1 MNKKLLALSASVIAG
16 ALLFTGCNKKEEKKE
31 EAPKPAVEKKVEKP
45 QQTHEIRVG
54 VLQPLTGPIASFG
67 QKTLDGIK
75 LVYEKYNKLP
85 NGDKIV
91 LVIADN
97 QFDKIQTVNGY
108 NRLVSND
115 KVVAI
120 EGPLASSMALSI
132 KRFANESKTPTVTQI
147 ATNPRVT
154 KDTKYI
160 TRACFTDDFQGK
172 VAAKY
177 ALNHN
182 LDTAVVVF
190 DKKQDYSVG
199 LAKAFIDAYKKGG
212 GNILKTLYINSG
224 DKDFNAQVAQ
234 IKSLNP
240 KFIYTPIYAPEEG
253 LFLRQLRAAGVTTPV
268 MGGDGIADPGLLK
281 KLAGEAANGVM
292 YTDHFDAA
300 KAPTKLS
307 EEFIKDFKAKY
318 GRAPSAFAATGA
330 DGYLLIY
337 NAVKQCATDANKQ
350 DLQKFKGCVN
360 NALRHTKNLEAVTG
374 YLTIDPNT
382 GNPINKPAVIEKI
395 VDGKTQFV
403 ELVKP

>member
-1 MNKKLLALSASVIAG
+1 MKKGLLLLGLSAFAAT
-16 ALLFTGCNKKEEKKE
+16 ALMAAEI
-31 EAPKPAVEKKVEKP
+31 KVG
-45 QQTHEIRVG
+45 I
-54 VLQPLTGPIASFG
+54 LQPLTGPIASFG

-75 LVYEKYNKLP
+75 LVHEKYNKLP
-85 NGDKIV
+85 NGDTIK
-91 LVIADN
+91 LVIVDN

-108 NRLVSND
+108 NRLASDD

-132 KRFANESKTPTVTQI
+132 KRFANDTKTPTVTQI

-154 KDTKYI
+154 KNTKYI
-160 TRACFTDDFQGK
+160 TRACFTDDFQGT

-177 ALNHN
+177 ALKHHLNN
-182 LDTAVVVF
+182 AVVVF
-190 DKKQDYSVG
+190 DMKQDYSVG
-199 LAKAFIDAYKKGG
+199 LAKAFQKAYKKGG
-212 GNILKTLYINSG
+212 GKILKVLYINSG

-234 IKSLNP
+234 IKRLNP

-253 LFLRQLRAAGVTTPV
+253 LFLRQLRAAGVKAPV

-281 KLAGEAANGVM
+281 KLAGSAANGVM

-300 KAPTKLS
+300 KAPTPLS
-307 EEFIKDFKAKY
+307 AQFIKDFKAKY
-318 GRAPSAFAATGA
+318 GRLPSAFAATGA

-337 NAVKQCATDANKQ
+337 NAVKQCDTNANKA
-350 DLQKFKGCVN
+350 DLAKFKSCVN

-395 VDGKTQFV
+395 VDGKTEFV